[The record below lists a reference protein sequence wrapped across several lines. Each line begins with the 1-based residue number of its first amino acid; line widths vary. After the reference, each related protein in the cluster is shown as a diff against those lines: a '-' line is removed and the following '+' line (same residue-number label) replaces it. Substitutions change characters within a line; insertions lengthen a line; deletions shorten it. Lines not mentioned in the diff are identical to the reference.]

1 MISREWKKN
10 NKKNINSKKNKKN
23 RRLHPANNSNYHGWF
38 TQGAIFGAWQQQE
51 SWMRDVRCWW
61 EKFCRLVVVA
71 QLPAGNMAAAC
82 RRIRV
87 WEINMLIGIGLSGS
101 ARWVW
106 LFMNRHAEA
115 WCGNNVTPAG
125 SVKVVWMLRGAAGAV
140 SGGIQP
146 DRRSPQSHRGRNP
159 NYRCALDSY
168 HDLKNII
175 GTFTPLTW
183 TSATS
188 KATSFRR
195 VKCNSTATSLI
206 LDWVSVWLKSLQIT
220 SKSPKE
226 KGKKHFSATFDPQF
240 KETPEEGIMFYTWS
254 VTQLDNFCRIWV
266 CWTDVC
272 PSQHQKNSNGSEDNW
287 PTRLTDHTS
296 VDDNTKTVLTFL
308 HESYFDEPKPGWGH
322 SRFYSMPEGG

>member
-1 MISREWKKN
+1 
-10 NKKNINSKKNKKN
+10 
-23 RRLHPANNSNYHGWF
+23 
-38 TQGAIFGAWQQQE
+38 
-51 SWMRDVRCWW
+51 
-61 EKFCRLVVVA
+61 
-71 QLPAGNMAAAC
+71 MAAAC

-106 LFMNRHAEA
+106 LCMNRHAEA

-168 HDLKNII
+168 HDLKNLI

-226 KGKKHFSATFDPQF
+226 KEKKTFFCHFWSSIQRNTRRGDNVLHLRCHSIRPFQSHLSVLNWCLS
-240 KETPEEGIMFYTWS
+240 KSTPKKQQRQRR
-254 VTQLDNFCRIWV
+254 QL
-266 CWTDVC
+266 TDTSDW
-272 PSQHQKNSNGSEDNW
+272 PHFRWRQHKNSTHIFSW
-287 PTRLTDHTS
+287 I
-296 VDDNTKTVLTFL
+296 TF
-308 HESYFDEPKPGWGH
+308 WWA
-322 SRFYSMPEGG
+322 

>member
-1 MISREWKKN
+1 MKTVFICFWLIPGLHRSHSWGEVPLERTSSLDGFPALTVLCSLRYDQQRVKKTT
-10 NKKNINSKKNKKN
+10 KKTSTAKKKKN

-51 SWMRDVRCWW
+51 SWMRDVRRWW
-61 EKFCRLVVVA
+61 EKFCSLVVVA
-71 QLPAGNMAAAC
+71 QLPARNMAAAC

-87 WEINMLIGIGLSGS
+87 WEINMLIGIWRSGS

-115 WCGNNVTPAG
+115 WCGNNVTPAR

-140 SGGIQP
+140 SGGIEP

-159 NYRCALDSY
+159 NCRRALDSN
-168 HDLKNII
+168 HDLKNLN
-175 GTFTPLTW
+175 GTFAPLTW

-206 LDWVSVWLKSLQIT
+206 VDWVSVWLKSLQIT

-226 KGKKHFSATFDPQF
+226 KKKILPLLILNSKKH
-240 KETPEEGIMFYTWS
+240 
-254 VTQLDNFCRIWV
+254 
-266 CWTDVC
+266 
-272 PSQHQKNSNGSEDNW
+272 QKRG
-287 PTRLTDHTS
+287 
-296 VDDNTKTVLTFL
+296 
-308 HESYFDEPKPGWGH
+308 
-322 SRFYSMPEGG
+322 

>member
-1 MISREWKKN
+1 MKTVFICFWLIPGLHRSHSWGEVPLERTSSLDGFPALTVLCSLRYDQQRVKKN
-10 NKKNINSKKNKKN
+10 NKKKNINSKKKKN

-51 SWMRDVRCWW
+51 SWMRDVRRWW
-61 EKFCRLVVVA
+61 EKFCSLVVVA
-71 QLPAGNMAAAC
+71 QLPARNMAAAC

-87 WEINMLIGIGLSGS
+87 WEINMLIGIWRSGS

-140 SGGIQP
+140 SGGIEP

-159 NYRCALDSY
+159 NCRRALDSN
-168 HDLKNII
+168 HNLKNLI
-175 GTFTPLTW
+175 GTFAPLTW

-206 LDWVSVWLKSLQIT
+206 VDWVSVWLKSLQIT
-220 SKSPKE
+220 SKSSKE
-226 KGKKHFSATFDPQF
+226 KK
-240 KETPEEGIMFYTWS
+240 
-254 VTQLDNFCRIWV
+254 
-266 CWTDVC
+266 
-272 PSQHQKNSNGSEDNW
+272 
-287 PTRLTDHTS
+287 
-296 VDDNTKTVLTFL
+296 
-308 HESYFDEPKPGWGH
+308 
-322 SRFYSMPEGG
+322 